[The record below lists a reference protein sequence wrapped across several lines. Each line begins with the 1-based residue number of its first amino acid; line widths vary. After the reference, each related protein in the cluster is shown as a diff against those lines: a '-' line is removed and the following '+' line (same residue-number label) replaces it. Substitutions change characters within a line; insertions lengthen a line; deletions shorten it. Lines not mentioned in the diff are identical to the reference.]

1 MIRGAVAETGIAYQ
15 VDGPADAAAV
25 VFINSLGTDRR
36 MWDWQLAPFSEHF
49 RVLRYDA
56 CGHGDADRQVRRV
69 TIDELGQYLLAL
81 LDHLEI
87 ARAHLC
93 GCSLGGMITLWTAA
107 RYPARVNR
115 AVVANSG
122 AKIGT
127 TDGWD
132 ARIAAVRTGGMAAVR
147 ELTLGRFF
155 SERFRARHGDV
166 VERIGEMLEGV
177 DPEGYIAACYALRDA
192 DLRPIAS
199 SVRVPTLIVASD
211 LDVATPRTLAEE
223 LHAAIPES
231 ELAVI
236 AGAAHLSNIEQP
248 AVFNQRVLD
257 FLLGAP

>member
-1 MIRGAVAETGIAYQ
+1 
-15 VDGPADAAAV
+15 
-25 VFINSLGTDRR
+25 
-36 MWDWQLAPFSEHF
+36 
-49 RVLRYDA
+49 
-56 CGHGDADRQVRRV
+56 
-69 TIDELGQYLLAL
+69 
-81 LDHLEI
+81 
-87 ARAHLC
+87 
-93 GCSLGGMITLWTAA
+93 
-107 RYPARVNR
+107 
-115 AVVANSG
+115 
-122 AKIGT
+122 
-127 TDGWD
+127 
-132 ARIAAVRTGGMAAVR
+132 MAAVR